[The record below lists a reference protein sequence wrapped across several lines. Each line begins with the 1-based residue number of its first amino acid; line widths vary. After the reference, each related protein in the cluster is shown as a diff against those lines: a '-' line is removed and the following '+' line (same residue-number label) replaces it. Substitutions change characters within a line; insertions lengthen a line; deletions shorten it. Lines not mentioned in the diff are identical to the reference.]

1 MIDELIRLSI
11 ARRWLVLFLVLTVA
25 AVGVWSYQRLPIDAV
40 PDITNVQVQIN
51 SEAPG
56 YSPLEAEQR
65 ITFAVETAM
74 AGLPKLD
81 YTRSLSRYG
90 LSQVTVV
97 FEDGTDIYFA
107 RNLVAQK
114 LQEAKSLLPPGIDPT
129 MGPIATGLGEIFM
142 YTVTAQPEAR
152 QPDGRPYDATALRT
166 VQDWIVRPQLRQVP
180 GLSEVNS
187 IGGYAK
193 QYHVTPDPAK
203 LLAFQLT
210 LDDLT
215 RALESNNA
223 NVGAGYIER
232 AGEQYLIR
240 MPGQLNELPDIA
252 RVVVAQR
259 DGVPVRVSDIADV
272 AFGKELRTGASTQDG
287 EEIVLG
293 TAMMLIG
300 ENSRTVSLRVAEK
313 LQQINKSL
321 PPGVTAT
328 PVYDR
333 TVLVNKTITTVQEN
347 LAEGAILV
355 VIVLFALL
363 GNLRAALVTAL
374 VIPLSMLMLIIGMV
388 TQKVSAN
395 LMSLGALDFG
405 LIVDGA
411 VIIMENCL
419 LRLGER
425 QHQLGRI
432 LNTDER
438 LHTVFTATRE
448 VFTPSFVSVLVVV
461 MVNLPIFAL
470 TGVEGKMFQ
479 PMAFAVITALIAALV
494 LSMTFVPAVV
504 ALTLTGNITHKENPI
519 VKAVAPRVRA
529 LTAQRGAPSLGCCRC
544 CRCTRGWR
552 WIARGSYGYRVHP
565 QSQ

>member
-1 MIDELIRLSI
+1 
-11 ARRWLVLFLVLTVA
+11 
-25 AVGVWSYQRLPIDAV
+25 
-40 PDITNVQVQIN
+40 
-51 SEAPG
+51 
-56 YSPLEAEQR
+56 
-65 ITFAVETAM
+65 M

-114 LQEAKSLLPPGIDPT
+114 LQEAKSLLPPGIEPT

-142 YTVTAQPEAR
+142 YTVTAQPDAR
-152 QPDGRPYDATALRT
+152 QPDGHPYDATALRT

-215 RALESNNA
+215 RALESNNV

-240 MPGQLNELPDIA
+240 SRVSWSELPDIA

-259 DGVPVRVSDIADV
+259 DGVPVRVSDVADV
-272 AFGKELRTGASTQDG
+272 AFGKELRTGASTQNG

-321 PPGVTAT
+321 PPGVTTT

-333 TVLVNKTITTVQEN
+333 TILVNKTIATVQEN

-363 GNLRAALVTAL
+363 GNLRAALVAAL

-388 TQKVSAN
+388 EQKVDARPDVVT
-395 LMSLGALDFG
+395 GFG
-405 LIVDGA
+405 L
-411 VIIMENCL
+411 
-419 LRLGER
+419 RSHRRWLGHHR
-425 QHQLGRI
+425 GK
-432 LNTDER
+432 
-438 LHTVFTATRE
+438 
-448 VFTPSFVSVLVVV
+448 
-461 MVNLPIFAL
+461 LP
-470 TGVEGKMFQ
+470 
-479 PMAFAVITALIAALV
+479 
-494 LSMTFVPAVV
+494 
-504 ALTLTGNITHKENPI
+504 
-519 VKAVAPRVRA
+519 VAPRRA
-529 LTAQRGAPSLGCCRC
+529 AAS
-544 CRCTRGWR
+544 
-552 WIARGSYGYRVHP
+552 ARPDSEHR
-565 QSQ
+565 